1 MNSGNAHHTRRPDD
15 CDAGGGGGGRDTLEV
30 AVMPSLLVVASMSV
44 TEVTTRTVLVVVLSL
59 VGLILIQRSS
69 LRSTRRHEFRNFE
82 TRQDAIVTSNL
93 EVRASWLTQRLRNVS
108 WLASRPNTVL
118 TRGASLIVV
127 GVLGGL
133 ALGIGLSLALVV
145 LLNGMNSGLN

>member
-1 MNSGNAHHTRRPDD
+1 
-15 CDAGGGGGGRDTLEV
+15 
-30 AVMPSLLVVASMSV
+30 MPSLLVVASMSV

-69 LRSTRRHEFRNFE
+69 LRSTRRHEFRHFE
-82 TRQDAIVTSNL
+82 TRQDAIVTSNP

>member
-1 MNSGNAHHTRRPDD
+1 M
-15 CDAGGGGGGRDTLEV
+15 
-30 AVMPSLLVVASMSV
+30 
-44 TEVTTRTVLVVVLSL
+44 
-59 VGLILIQRSS
+59 
-69 LRSTRRHEFRNFE
+69 
-82 TRQDAIVTSNL
+82 TSNL